1 MDWKKTLLISLI
13 ILLAGAALTTLIFF
27 TEPTASRSGATKE
40 TAMLVDVTE
49 VQKGTYQPTI
59 SVMGTVVPSQDI
71 TLSPRVSGEIIDR
84 SNKFVPGG
92 YVQKGEQLLQIDP
105 ADYENDL
112 LQRKSELQQAISD
125 LNIEMGRQ
133 KVAQHD
139 YQLVEASLTKENKE
153 LVLREPQLDAA
164 KSNVQSA
171 RAAVEQAKLNLQ
183 RTTIRAPFDAHI
195 LSRNANIGSQVSG
208 STDLGRLVGLDT
220 YWVEA
225 TVPLSKLRWLSFP
238 DDDSQGSDVSIQNRT
253 AWAPDVYRKGQLF
266 KLVGTLENQTR
277 MARVLIEVSDPQAL
291 NNENSGKP
299 SLIIGSYVEANIN
312 AQKMENVFRIDR
324 NYIRQDETVWVM
336 EEGKLQ
342 IKKVDILFRD
352 AQYAYISSGLENQA
366 EIVTTNLATVSD
378 GAPLRLV
385 SNDSTATADS
395 LSGNTTTDQN

>member
-13 ILLAGAALTTLIFF
+13 ILLAGATLTILIFF

-49 VQKGTYQPTI
+49 APKGTYQPTI
-59 SVMGTVVPSQDI
+59 KAMGTVVPSQDI
-71 TLSPRVSGEIIDR
+71 TLSPRVSGEIINR
-84 SNKFVPGG
+84 SDKFVPGG

-105 ADYENDL
+105 ADYKNSL
-112 LQRKSELQQAISD
+112 QQRKSELQQAISD

-133 KVAQHD
+133 KVAQQD
-139 YQLVEASLTKENKE
+139 YQLVEDSLTEENKA
-153 LVLREPQLDAA
+153 LVLRKPQLDAA

-171 RAAVEQAKLNLQ
+171 RAAVEQARLNLQ

-195 LSRNANIGSQVSG
+195 LSRNANIGSQVSA

-238 DDDSQGSDVSIQNRT
+238 DDGAQGSDVSIQNRT
-253 AWAPDVYRKGQLF
+253 AWPADMYRKGQLF
-266 KLVGTLENQTR
+266 KLVGTLEDQTR
-277 MARVLIEVSDPQAL
+277 MARVIIEVPDPQSL

-299 SLIIGSYVEANIN
+299 SLIIGSYVEAEID

-336 EEGKLQ
+336 EEGKLR
-342 IKKVDILFRD
+342 IKNVDILFRD
-352 AQYAYISSGLENQA
+352 AEYAYISSGLKDQA
-366 EIVTTNLATVSD
+366 NIVTTNIATVSD
-378 GAPLRLV
+378 GAPLRLAN
-385 SNDSTATADS
+385 NDSTATADS
-395 LSGNTTTDQN
+395 LSEDTDTDQN